1 MSEMITGFLSPISDF
16 LYYPVLIVLLL
27 GVGLYFTCRTK
38 FVQLSNFKEAIQVV
52 LEAPEEEGSVSSF
65 QALMIS
71 TASRVGTGNI
81 VGVATAICLGGYGA
95 VFWMWVV
102 ALIGGAS
109 AFIESTLAQIYK
121 RRDASTGESYG
132 GPSYYIE
139 SALHSRSLG
148 IIFSIFLILTYA
160 VGFNML
166 AAFNLR
172 DSFQVYDFYS
182 PQWTPILV
190 GAGLALVPAYC
201 ILGGGK
207 RIIQFTSFLVP
218 FMGMIYVA
226 VAVLMIIMNLNYM
239 PTVFKLIFQDAFN
252 FKAIFS
258 GIAGSSMMYGI
269 KRGLFSNEAGIG
281 SAPNAAA
288 AAHVSHP
295 VKQGMVQMMSVFI
308 DTLVICSATAFMCLS
323 SGVQTTA
330 ELSGAPYV
338 QAALSTFLGDY
349 GNFFIT
355 LSLMLF
361 GFTTLIGNL
370 YYVDNNLAY
379 IFGKMPRASFM
390 VAFRLI
396 AAGIIFLGAI
406 QEADLVW
413 LMADVMM
420 ALMALINLPSILIL
434 GKTALAALADYNK
447 QRKAGQK
454 PVFYARDIGLDDSQ
468 LDYWK

>member
-27 GVGLYFTCRTK
+27 GIGLYFTFRTK
-38 FVQLSNFKEAIQVV
+38 FVQLSNLKEAIQVV
-52 LEAPEEEGSVSSF
+52 LEAPEEEGAVSSF

-121 RRDASTGESYG
+121 RRDIYGESYG

-139 SALHSRSLG
+139 SALHSRTLG

-182 PQWTPILV
+182 PQWTPIIV
-190 GAGLALVPAYC
+190 GAVLALVTAYC
-201 ILGGGK
+201 VLGGGK

-226 VAVLMIIMNLNYM
+226 VAVLMIILNLNYM

-295 VKQGMVQMMSVFI
+295 VKQGLVQMMSVFI

-323 SGVQTTA
+323 SGVQPAA

-338 QAALSTFLGDY
+338 QAALSTFLGGY
-349 GNFFIT
+349 GNLFIT
-355 LSLMLF
+355 ISLMLF

-390 VAFRLI
+390 VAFRLA

-434 GKTALAALADYNK
+434 SKTALAALSDYNK
-447 QRKAGQK
+447 QRRAGQK
-454 PVFYARDIGLDDSQ
+454 AVFYARNIGLDDSQ